1 MRDETKVGFGALVN
15 IDSKSAGKKPRKLK
29 WTKNNHTDSFIYE
42 LHVRDFTSLKNQNE
56 LKNQLGTFNSL
67 LENNLFDYV
76 KKIGMTH
83 AQFLLPIHSAYT
95 VNDLNNSIL
104 LKNQGDKWTTNYNWG
119 YDPHNYFSINGIYS
133 SNPKDPYNR
142 IKEFRELIDEAR
154 RKGCGNY
161 YGCCL

>member
-1 MRDETKVGFGALVN
+1 
-15 IDSKSAGKKPRKLK
+15 
-29 WTKNNHTDSFIYE
+29 
-42 LHVRDFTSLKNQNE
+42 
-56 LKNQLGTFNSL
+56 
-67 LENNLFDYV
+67 
-76 KKIGMTH
+76 MTH
-83 AQFLLPIHSAYT
+83 VQFLPIHSAYT

-142 IKEFRELIDEAR
+142 IKEFRELIDKAHW
-154 RKGCGNY
+154 KGCGNY